1 MKSGTLGW
9 MKVGG
14 SPGILFGHDLGQ
26 KSRETMK
33 TTCFKWHR
41 DRISEEPRQE
51 HKVPKAAAY
60 LSLLCIG
67 VHHSCLSKSS
77 DLSQL
82 PNTEQFSYLPGPTRN
97 LKCIYFGSSF
107 STSPSQTREGPH
119 DPHTVILLVAV
130 CYRKGYKVLVAKR
143 KGHWGMSLI
152 RQELARFS
160 LPHRSHIGH
169 VQFPRQ
175 QDVAQCVKGVD
186 RGTS

>member
-1 MKSGTLGW
+1 MG
-9 MKVGG
+9 VQG
-14 SPGILFGHDLGQ
+14 SSLVTSRNDLGQ

-51 HKVPKAAAY
+51 HKVPKAATY

-67 VHHSCLSKSS
+67 DHHCCLSKSS

-107 STSPSQTREGPH
+107 STSPSQTRAGPQ

-130 CYRKGYKVLVAKR
+130 CYRKGYKVLEAKR

-160 LPHRSHIGH
+160 PPPSHSHWTPAVPSAARCGP
-169 VQFPRQ
+169 VCKGCRQ
-175 QDVAQCVKGVD
+175 
-186 RGTS
+186 RH